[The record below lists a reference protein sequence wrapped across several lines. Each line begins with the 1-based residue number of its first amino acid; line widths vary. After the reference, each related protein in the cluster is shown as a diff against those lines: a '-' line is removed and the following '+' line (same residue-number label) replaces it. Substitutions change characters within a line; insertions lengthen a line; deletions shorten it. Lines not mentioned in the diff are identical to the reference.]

1 MSKIPFYIGNFLAI
15 FVPDGARRARVRGNV
30 NATLYAPRIK
40 HFIRRVYGE
49 NVKKIRFVR
58 QINLNRVCCVANDKY
73 YIKLFRNITPT
84 RVKNYQELMDFIRP
98 RISVC
103 VPKVYAD
110 DKMAMY
116 VSEKIPG
123 REIKTFDDATILRNE
138 NKIKEQV
145 FEIIKEIQNIKL
157 DDVPNVKRFVHSL
170 QPERNA
176 EPPIKKPHPVLA
188 HFDLNETNLLFDD
201 DMNIVG
207 IIDWDMCSIAK
218 NPDTDLHVFNFF
230 WNRFMGHI
238 KKPQ

>member
-30 NATLYAPRIK
+30 NATLYGPRIK
-40 HFIRRVYGE
+40 RFIKRVYGE
-49 NVKKIRFVR
+49 QVKKIKFVR
-58 QINLNRVCCVANDKY
+58 QINLNRVCCVVNDKY
-73 YIKLFRNITPT
+73 YVKLFRNITPA
-84 RVKNYQELMDFIRP
+84 RVKNYKDLMDFVQP
-98 RISVC
+98 RISVRI
-103 VPKVYAD
+103 PTIYTD
-110 DKMAMY
+110 DSMAMY

-123 REIKTFDDATILRNE
+123 RAIDSFDDATILRNE
-138 NKIKEQV
+138 SKIKKQV
-145 FEIIKEIQNIKL
+145 LKIIDEIQNVKL
-157 DDVPNVKRFVHSL
+157 SEIPNCGRFVHSL

-207 IIDWDMCSIAK
+207 IVDWDMCSITK